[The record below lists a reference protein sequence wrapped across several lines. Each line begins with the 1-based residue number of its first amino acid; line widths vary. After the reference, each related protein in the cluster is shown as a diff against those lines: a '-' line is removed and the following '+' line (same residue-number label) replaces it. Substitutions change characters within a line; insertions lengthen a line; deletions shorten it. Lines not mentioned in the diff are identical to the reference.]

1 MKLRNKI
8 FTIVLIVLVIIALIG
23 IAIGYALIGAD
34 ILAWLTSRWA
44 IWIYTFTILFLI
56 VWACIEVYDRIKR
69 L

>member
-8 FTIVLIVLVIIALIG
+8 FTIVLIVLVILALIG

-34 ILAWLTSRWA
+34 IIGWLTSRWA
-44 IWIYTFTILFLI
+44 IWIYTFTALFLI
-56 VWACIEVYDRIKR
+56 VWACLEVYDRIKR

>member
-8 FTIVLIVLVIIALIG
+8 FTIVLIVLVILALVG

-34 ILAWLTSRWA
+34 IIGWLTSRWA

-56 VWACIEVYDRIKR
+56 VWACLEVYDRIKK